1 MPKAVA
7 LLAVIAALST
17 TFEAPATSAE
27 LVDDTI
33 MDQLGLLQVST
44 QMSAEVVPP
53 RKAAKKG
60 SAEWEQQWN
69 DFVTASQGA
78 VEVGRQTLARAMAIP
93 AHPMESLVLMTVP
106 EVDPV
111 DPVDAGLVQ
120 GKVPSLKDPVKG
132 VPTDYEH
139 VDKVVMSFLAC
150 VLGVFIIWSAFEFYC
165 CYKLYRKEK
174 EQEQEEESSAAQ
186 QAAPS
191 KPWEAATSAEVGDGE
206 EENLASAS
214 AVARIGSA
222 RPSTEEDE
230 VPTPWP
236 IWKIIGL
243 TVYRFYTGFLSATW
257 LPYLL
262 AMEGAE
268 LWSENQALFMA
279 VSKLI
284 YGLSILLTPIFG
296 ILGDGVAELSLGV
309 GRRLFI
315 RAGVVVAAA
324 GIFLCH
330 WAAPNGHFTLF
341 LIGVLIWRIGEGL
354 NDVTAEAICPEL
366 LPKDQFE
373 VSSAIK
379 ASQFLVGGVLGY
391 VMLACVSNWHYSWL
405 YQAYLILMFVTCIPP
420 LFLIAKDEPKTHARR
435 FGQRRRSTLNMK
447 SLAEAYV
454 RPGRYTGGFP
464 RATLCIFLFSFGAAP
479 PFFLL
484 LMLRDLVGMEDYA
497 QLQRHFSL
505 ISIVFFL
512 AAAVASALNA
522 LTAPKRRQRSATDDE
537 EVAYTEEM
545 AQRSR
550 RSFNITAFSV
560 LFFGLVCFV
569 MPFTHFGNSFRQR
582 LQIFYVLAA
591 LLGTSFGS
599 VYARFQDCQWQLLPK
614 GVEIA
619 NAMGYSTTWKLL
631 GAGLGNFVAGLIL
644 DLFADHSKSV
654 EGGTDGRTT
663 NLIAYHVSGYHTVC
677 TVSAVLVWASGA
689 FVLTLQGQVE
699 EGKKSEAAARSL
711 KTS

>member
-1 MPKAVA
+1 MPFTTATSSWRGRALSRTVA
-7 LLAVIAALST
+7 LATLPVAFAA
-17 TFEAPATSAE
+17 EAPAGTI
-27 LVDDTI
+27 VD
-33 MDQLGLLQVST
+33 QVGLLQVSSDV
-44 QMSAEVVPP
+44 SAQVMVSPTTAMTSEPIVWSGSWDNWDSYSEYLQPVKDSAVRAIALSEGHAKLVRHEPP
-53 RKAAKKG
+53 AEDEAGSGRPTSMKRVDRALTTSMAGVLLVFLIWSCADFHRSYVLYCKHQSGLAAERKAEEVAEAHGEEPKIWRSDSKMGG
-60 SAEWEQQWN
+60 SSI
-69 DFVTASQGA
+69 FASSNA
-78 VEVGRQTLARAMAIP
+78 SIN
-93 AHPMESLVLMTVP
+93 S
-106 EVDPV
+106 
-111 DPVDAGLVQ
+111 
-120 GKVPSLKDPVKG
+120 GKVEG
-132 VPTDYEH
+132 G
-139 VDKVVMSFLAC
+139 A
-150 VLGVFIIWSAFEFYC
+150 AA
-165 CYKLYRKEK
+165 
-174 EQEQEEESSAAQ
+174 EQMLE
-186 QAAPS
+186 
-191 KPWEAATSAEVGDGE
+191 
-206 EENLASAS
+206 
-214 AVARIGSA
+214 
-222 RPSTEEDE
+222 
-230 VPTPWP
+230 PWP
-236 IWKIIGL
+236 IWAIVGL
-243 TVYRFYTGFLSATW
+243 TLYRFYTGFLSATW

-268 LWSENQALFMA
+268 LWSDNQALFMA

-284 YGLSILLTPIFG
+284 YGLSILFTPIFG
-296 ILGDGVAELSLGV
+296 IFGDRMAEMSLAV
-309 GRRLFI
+309 GRRFFI
-315 RAGVVVAAA
+315 KAGVIVASI

-330 WAAPNGHFTLF
+330 WSAPRGHFFLF
-341 LIGVLIWRIGEGL
+341 LIGVLVWRVGEGL
-354 NDVTAEAICPEL
+354 NDVTTEAICPEV
-366 LPKDQFE
+366 LPKTQFE
-373 VSSAIK
+373 LSSSIK
-379 ASQFLVGGVLGY
+379 AVQFLVGGVAGY
-391 VMLACVSNWHYSWL
+391 GMLAGVSNWHYSWL